1 MLGQGITRGNL
12 FLIVILE
19 QLAYQFDKE
28 KNIAKT
34 VNALE

>member
-1 MLGQGITRGNL
+1 MLRQGITRGNL

-34 VNALE
+34 VDASE